1 MPGWLF
7 VRSSKP
13 RYAVLAL
20 ALFVTEYLIATR
32 WKHLPFVR
40 GELGDYLVVI
50 LLFAMVRAVWSV
62 ASRSLAVA
70 IFVFSCLVECAQGLA
85 LADRL
90 GFARGSWPS
99 IIIGTTFQW
108 SDIAMYAAGCVTVW
122 LAAPWLDQRSTDPF

>member
-1 MPGWLF
+1 MPKGA
-7 VRSSKP
+7 RSGDIRA

-20 ALFVTEYLIATR
+20 ALFVAEYSIATR
-32 WKHLPFVR
+32 WRHLPFVR

-62 ASRSLAVA
+62 SSRPLAVG
-70 IFVFSCLVECAQGLA
+70 IFVFACLVEFAQGLA

-122 LAAPWLDQRSTDPF
+122 LLSELLEAF